1 VEAGD
6 GKREL
11 MKKHLENIIDGLQ
24 EERKKHLAAVRQ
36 HRESFENAELQLR
49 RTEEKI
55 RTLALAIRA
64 YETVYEFG
72 EVKTKRY
79 DTDQVRKPDGDCIED

>member
-1 VEAGD
+1 M
-6 GKREL
+6 KR
-11 MKKHLENIIDGLQ
+11 HLESIIDGLQ

-36 HRESFENAELQLR
+36 HREAFENAELQLR

-72 EVKTKRY
+72 EVKTS
-79 DTDQVRKPDGDCIED
+79 T

>member
-1 VEAGD
+1 
-6 GKREL
+6 
-11 MKKHLENIIDGLQ
+11 MKQHLENIIDGLQ
-24 EERKKHLAAVRQ
+24 EERKKHLAAVRH
-36 HRESFENAELQLR
+36 HREAFENAEAELR

-72 EVKTKRY
+72 EVKPTPKRY
-79 DTDQVRKPDGDCIED
+79 DTNQVCKPDGDFL

>member
-1 VEAGD
+1 
-6 GKREL
+6 
-11 MKKHLENIIDGLQ
+11 MKQHLENIIDGLQ

-36 HRESFENAELQLR
+36 HREAFENAELQLR

-79 DTDQVRKPDGDCIED
+79 DTDQVRKPDGDCL

>member
-1 VEAGD
+1 VEART

-24 EERKKHLAAVRQ
+24 EERKKHLAAVRE
-36 HRESFENAELQLR
+36 HREAFENAEAELR

-72 EVKTKRY
+72 EVKTA
-79 DTDQVRKPDGDCIED
+79 T

>member
-1 VEAGD
+1 
-6 GKREL
+6 
-11 MKKHLENIIDGLQ
+11 LQ

-36 HRESFENAELQLR
+36 HREAFENAEAELR

-64 YETVYEFG
+64 YEKTYEFR
-72 EVKTKRY
+72 EVKTA
-79 DTDQVRKPDGDCIED
+79 T

>member
-1 VEAGD
+1 VEAGSWN
-6 GKREL
+6 REL

-36 HRESFENAELQLR
+36 YRDAFENAEAELR

-72 EVKTKRY
+72 EVKTS
-79 DTDQVRKPDGDCIED
+79 T

>member
-1 VEAGD
+1 
-6 GKREL
+6 

-36 HRESFENAELQLR
+36 HREAFENAEAELR

-72 EVKTKRY
+72 EVKTKRH
-79 DTDQVRKPDGDCIED
+79 DTDKVCKPDGDCL